1 MPRRGGAARKKGGA
15 PQPGAG
21 SKSKNL
27 TGRSRKRGRSSKK
40 MGKDDKDDE
49 IPVEPLSADEQD
61 YLRDTMGIDPKLIE
75 KHGKVLYELV
85 VQYGLRVFSVMDGFD
100 NAEEVDE
107 DLRKIFVE
115 KEAMLEYFSGAR
127 RGSPIFSTSIAHT
140 RFYEIIYPMPR
151 YMNVIA
157 DIKEYHK
164 EMWVERGLM
173 NEGDTVEMT
182 RIWATKSDEAE
193 NCDEGVE
200 PGKCV
205 KHSDNFDEHSLVRI
219 PISIKNPT
227 DNGDGKKMGFQF
239 EDGRE
244 VLLPT
249 PHGTVVS
256 MTREAAGS
264 DSEELYEHFIIGA
277 AGTFTFVIELGIRKR
292 DNWFESIEDKYA
304 REQLEEAHKRDN

>member
-15 PQPGAG
+15 SQPGTG
-21 SKSKNL
+21 SKKLMNY
-27 TGRSRKRGRSSKK
+27 GRSNKRGRSSKK
-40 MGKDDKDDE
+40 KGDDE
-49 IPVEPLSADEQD
+49 IPVEPLSADEQK
-61 YLRDTMGIDPKLIE
+61 YLRDTVGIDPKLIE

-85 VQYGLRVFSVMDGFD
+85 VHHGLSVFSVMDGFG

-115 KEAMLEYFSGAR
+115 KEAMLEHYPGST
-127 RGSPIFSTSIAHT
+127 RGSPFFSTTFAIT
-140 RFYEIIYPMPR
+140 RFYAIIYPMPR

-157 DIKEYHK
+157 DIKEYHT

-200 PGKCV
+200 PGKCG

-244 VLLPT
+244 VLFPT

-277 AGTFTFVIELGIRKR
+277 AGTFSFVIELGIRKR
-292 DNWFESIEDKYA
+292 DIWFESIEDKYT
-304 REQLEEAHKRDN
+304 REQLEEAG